1 MRNAVN
7 GGNDMLQWKNG
18 RLVGVLIALAALAT
32 AIGNWGW
39 DSFTW
44 GW

>member
-1 MRNAVN
+1 
-7 GGNDMLQWKNG
+7 MLQWKNA
-18 RLVGVLIALAALAT
+18 RLAWLLVTLGSLSAAF
-32 AIGNWGW
+32 GNWGW